1 MLLGGGPNQATFY
14 VLDPDGLG
22 RGQGQKTVVAEYDG
36 ISYRYERSYGR
47 PESTGRRLFF
57 SGGNVTG
64 SEFWIAEADGNASS
78 LNPRID
84 VYTTPL
90 D

>member
-1 MLLGGGPNQATFY
+1 MLLGGGPNQATLY

-47 PESTGRRLFF
+47 PESTGRR
-57 SGGNVTG
+57 
-64 SEFWIAEADGNASS
+64 
-78 LNPRID
+78 
-84 VYTTPL
+84 
-90 D
+90 